1 MYLPP
6 KAGKLLS
13 GYNGPFGWLS
23 RKHCCGDPPALAV
36 LVLVVYLSLS
46 TQVTVSLSRYYGN
59 QTLVKPMKLDS
70 SYVLKVWPKSNLF
83 LCTLPSFQKLQ
94 RPPFS
99 GYKNNPKN
107 QLLPN
112 HTQLSKLCLLITH
125 FPCTST
131 VKTLCLTRTK
141 GPRLPNLFSG
151 VSLIG
156 TNRFSKTQASKVF
169 TNQCILWPLASP
181 SSWALL
187 IHLAV
192 YPNSLFCL
200 HLLCY

>member
-1 MYLPP
+1 MSCEGGDSESVPEQSKLMCMGGMLKISLTLRERILWSVTENGSQLDLIWVPLSEKNITTMAEPKLPKIP
-6 KAGKLLS
+6 
-13 GYNGPFGWLS
+13 
-23 RKHCCGDPPALAV
+23 
-36 LVLVVYLSLS
+36 
-46 TQVTVSLSRYYGN
+46 TN
-59 QTLVKPMKLDS
+59 QS
-70 SYVLKVWPKSNLF
+70 
-83 LCTLPSFQKLQ
+83 
-94 RPPFS
+94 
-99 GYKNNPKN
+99 
-107 QLLPN
+107 LPN